1 MQIENENVACVLCMD
16 MALRDYKEKERAS
29 KPVEL
34 STTAPNSPRDAI
46 LQALA
51 RGYCAPKNSGKELD
65 SDLICAMADELAKLH
80 PLA

>member
-34 STTAPNSPRDAI
+34 STTAPNSDYAT
-46 LQALA
+46 ALKV
-51 RGYCAPKNSGKELD
+51 YDEWHESTCD
-65 SDLICAMADELAKLH
+65 SDNLPFRGWLSQRLNASTHIA
-80 PLA
+80 